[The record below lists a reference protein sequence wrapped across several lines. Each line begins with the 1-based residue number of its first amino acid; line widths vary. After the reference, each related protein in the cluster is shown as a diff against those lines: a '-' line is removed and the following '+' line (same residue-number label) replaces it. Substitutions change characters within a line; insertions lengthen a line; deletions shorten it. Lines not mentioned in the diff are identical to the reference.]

1 MGDEYTE
8 PKWNW
13 KSEYGSHGRPM
24 PSLKIIL
31 QIIFWAIIIF
41 IVIECLISEKKHLMC
56 YISNQCTCISPYY
69 RIAPQ
74 PGDDNNTLLQKT
86 ENGIRL
92 PEEGVNWR
100 RTLLIS
106 ILLAFVGSLVFAK
119 KLPSI
124 VEFIIFTIIAYVIL
138 YSIQNWYEMHIWYR
152 VREEQL
158 RTVDQLRTN
167 LGYITPSTA
176 CGVYGPSDT
185 VGFDFEPC
193 PNNNCSET
201 YKAVA

>member
-1 MGDEYTE
+1 MGDVPVCKPWT
-8 PKWNW
+8 W
-13 KSEYGSHGRPM
+13 KSEFGCNGRPM

-41 IVIECLISEKKHLMC
+41 IVIEAFISEKKHMMC
-56 YISNQCTCISPYY
+56 YISNQCSCISPYY
-69 RIAPQ
+69 RVAPQ
-74 PGDDNNTLLQKT
+74 PGDDNVTLLQKT

-100 RTLLIS
+100 KTLIIS

-124 VEFIIFTIIAYVIL
+124 PEFIIFVAIAYVIL

-158 RTVDQLRTN
+158 RTVNQLRTN
-167 LGYITPSTA
+167 LGYLTPSTA

-185 VGFDFEPC
+185 TGFDFAPC
-193 PNNNCSET
+193 LDNNCSAT
-201 YKAVA
+201 YKAIA